1 MTDMK
6 GAVSA
11 LLDSLAN
18 IPPANRSG
26 DYEKDGILHCGK
38 CGEPRQAWVDWIPD
52 KDGNVEKRLVYVQ
65 CQCDALREAEEKE
78 RRKQE
83 EFYGSMRV
91 ISEVLQTERGSVQ
104 WNFSQDDSP
113 TSPASMTCRRY
124 IEDWEDMKRQNLG
137 ILIYGSKGNGKSF
150 YASCVYNELVKK
162 RVLCGFTSTAN
173 LMNILSKWDKTEI
186 IDAIKRVQLLVLDDL
201 GAERETSYSAELMY
215 YVIDERYK
223 TGLPTIVTTNYALS
237 NMEKEEDLTRARI
250 YDRIIEMC
258 PITLK
263 MEGPSRRSGIA
274 DERKRLAREI
284 MFGVKNGENL

>member
-1 MTDMK
+1 MTEMK

-11 LLDSLAN
+11 LLESLAN
-18 IPPANRSG
+18 RPSMKRTG
-26 DYEKDGILHCGK
+26 DFEKDGILHCGQ

-83 EFYGSMRV
+83 NFDASMR
-91 ISEVLQTERGSVQ
+91 IMGEVLQTERGSVQ
-104 WNFSQDDSP
+104 WDFSHDDSP
-113 TSPASMTCRRY
+113 TSPASRTCRRY

-186 IDAIKRVQLLVLDDL
+186 IEAIKRAQLLVLDDL

-237 NMEKEEDLTRARI
+237 NMEQEEDLTRARI

-284 MFGVKNGENL
+284 MFGVKNGGNP